1 MARLDSAATDLPPC
15 HLGWRFDCKIIR
27 VYNKNV
33 NQLRRVLAFGLPFL
47 WPYRARFLA
56 AVALALFFG
65 LSNGAFVLATKT
77 LFERLSPSPVA
88 AGQVDP
94 QSLTNRVS
102 GEFAEFMAQILPRSG
117 QPITP
122 LQAAGAVLF
131 LPLLMAFRA
140 MANYLSAYCMTWV
153 STRVVRDM
161 QIRVLEKLHSLSFDY
176 FNKSTLGDLTT
187 HISGDTRRIFD
198 AMNNGFTDLIK
209 EPFTL
214 VSILTGMLII
224 DARLTMSALV
234 ILPLVIVPILVVGN
248 RLKRLARQTV
258 SVGISQ
264 GSGLIEALSGIRLI
278 KAYGLEKFQLSRYRG
293 ESLALVNL
301 EVKKT
306 QAGKL
311 VNPVIEVVSTMGLGI
326 LILVVFA
333 THQSVSDFVGFL
345 TGMVMLPNP
354 VKRLAQMHVDLVSAT
369 VSCERLEKFFAQ
381 QPSVREPVS
390 PARLS
395 PLARELILEKVY
407 LDYGHDHV
415 LKGIDLRIP
424 KGFKLGLA
432 GASGSG
438 KSSLINLLPRF
449 YDPTRGRILWD
460 GRDLRDFSTA
470 ELRQQ
475 IALVS
480 QDVMLFDASV
490 AENISLG
497 RQGAA
502 PAEIENAARKA
513 FAHEFIQGLPRGYET
528 RVGERG
534 VMLSGGQKARI
545 SLARAFLRD
554 APILILDEATAALD
568 AEAEKEV
575 QKAVDALEQGRTVI
589 CIAHR
594 LSTLANMDE
603 IVVLEGGKIVEQ
615 GSYPKLAS
623 AKGLFARMA
632 AQQGIAAN

>member
-1 MARLDSAATDLPPC
+1 
-15 HLGWRFDCKIIR
+15 
-27 VYNKNV
+27 
-33 NQLRRVLAFGLPFL
+33 
-47 WPYRARFLA
+47 
-56 AVALALFFG
+56 
-65 LSNGAFVLATKT
+65 
-77 LFERLSPSPVA
+77 
-88 AGQVDP
+88 VDP
-94 QSLTNRVS
+94 QALATRVS
-102 GEFAEFMAQILPRSG
+102 GEFAEFMENILPRSG

-131 LPLLMAFRA
+131 LPLLMALRA
-140 MANYLSAYCMTWV
+140 GSNYLSAYCMTWV

-214 VSILTGMLII
+214 LSILIGMLII
-224 DARLTMSALV
+224 DSRLTLAAMA
-234 ILPLVIVPILVVGN
+234 ILPLVILPILVAGN
-248 RLKRLARQTV
+248 RLKRIARQTV
-258 SVGISQ
+258 TVGISQ
-264 GSGLIEALSGIRLI
+264 GSGLIEALGGIRLI
-278 KAYGLEKFQLSRYRG
+278 KAYGLEKFQLDRYRKL
-293 ESLALVNL
+293 SMDLVNL
-301 EVKKT
+301 EVKKA

-311 VNPVIEVVSTMGLGI
+311 VNPVIEVVSTLGLGV

-381 QPSVREPVS
+381 TPSVREAAAPT
-390 PARLS
+390 RLS
-395 PLARELILEKVY
+395 PLQRELTLEKVF

-415 LKGIDLRIP
+415 LQGVDLRIP

-432 GASGSG
+432 GPSGSG

-449 YDPTRGRILWD
+449 YDPTRGKILWD

-470 ELRQQ
+470 EIRKQ

-480 QDVMLFDASV
+480 QDVVLFDASV
-490 AENISLG
+490 AENIALG
-497 RQGAA
+497 RDGATQ
-502 PAEIENAARKA
+502 AEIEEAARQA
-513 FAHEFIQGLPRGYET
+513 FAHEFIRDLPRGYET

-545 SLARAFLRD
+545 SLARAFLRN

-575 QKAVDALEQGRTVI
+575 QKAVDALEEGRTVI

-603 IVVLEGGKIVEQ
+603 IVVLESGRIVER
-615 GSYPKLAS
+615 GGFSTLLSK
-623 AKGLFARMA
+623 KGLFSSMA
-632 AQQGIAAN
+632 AQQGITSG

>member
-1 MARLDSAATDLPPC
+1 M
-15 HLGWRFDCKIIR
+15 
-27 VYNKNV
+27 

-47 WPYRARFLA
+47 RPYRSRFMA
-56 AVALALFFG
+56 AVLLALFFG
-65 LSNGAFVLATKT
+65 VTNGAFVLATKT
-77 LFERLSPSPVA
+77 LFERLSPPPLA
-88 AGQVDP
+88 PGQMDP
-94 QSLTNRVS
+94 QALASRFS
-102 GEFAEFMAQILPRSG
+102 ADFAEIMEKVLPRSG

-122 LQAAGAVLF
+122 LQITGAVLF
-131 LPLLMAFRA
+131 LPLLMLVRA
-140 MANYLSAYCMTWV
+140 GTSYLSAYCMTWV

-161 QIRVLEKLHSLSFDY
+161 QIRILEKLHSLSLDY

-198 AMNNGFTDLIK
+198 AMNNGFSDLIK

-214 VSILTGMLII
+214 LSILAGMIII
-224 DARLTMSALV
+224 DARLTLAAMV
-234 ILPLVIVPILVVGN
+234 ILPLVILPILVVGN
-248 RLKRLARQTV
+248 RLKRLARKTL

-278 KAYGLEKFQLSRYRG
+278 KAYGLENFQLDRYRR
-293 ESLALVNL
+293 ESLELVNL

-311 VNPVIEVVSTMGLGI
+311 VNPVIEVVSTLGLGVFI
-326 LILVVFA
+326 IVVFA

-345 TGMVMLPNP
+345 TGLIMLPNP

-369 VSCERLEKFFAQ
+369 VSCDRLEKFLALA
-381 QPSVREPVS
+381 PSVEEPAS
-390 PARLS
+390 FTPLARLS
-395 PLARELILEKVY
+395 KELKFEKVY

-415 LKGIDLRIP
+415 LQEIDFHIP

-449 YDPTRGRILWD
+449 YAPTSGRILWD
-460 GRDLRDFSTA
+460 GRDLHTIHSR
-470 ELRQQ
+470 ELRSQ

-480 QDVMLFDASV
+480 QDVVLFDGTV
-490 AENISLG
+490 EENISLG
-497 RQGAA
+497 RLGATRS
-502 PAEIENAARKA
+502 EIEEAARKA
-513 FAHEFIQGLPRGYET
+513 FAHDFIQGLSRGYET

-545 SLARAFLRD
+545 SLARAFLRN

-568 AEAEKEV
+568 ADSEAEV
-575 QKAVDALEQGRTVI
+575 QKTIDQLEEGRTVL

-603 IVVLEGGKIVEQ
+603 IMVLEAGRIVER
-615 GSYPKLAS
+615 GTFSALLAR
-623 AKGLFARMA
+623 KGLFASMA
-632 AQQGIAAN
+632 AQQGIISA

>member
-1 MARLDSAATDLPPC
+1 M
-15 HLGWRFDCKIIR
+15 
-27 VYNKNV
+27 
-33 NQLRRVLAFGLPFL
+33 
-47 WPYRARFLA
+47 A
-56 AVALALFFG
+56 AVLLALFFG
-65 LSNGAFVLATKT
+65 VTNGAFVLATKT
-77 LFERLSPSPVA
+77 LFERLSPPPLA
-88 AGQVDP
+88 PGQMDP
-94 QSLTNRVS
+94 QALASRFS
-102 GEFAEFMAQILPRSG
+102 ADFAEIMEKVLPRSG

-122 LQAAGAVLF
+122 LQITGAVLF
-131 LPLLMAFRA
+131 LPLLMLVRA
-140 MANYLSAYCMTWV
+140 GTSYLSAYCMTWV

-161 QIRVLEKLHSLSFDY
+161 QIRILEKLHSLSLDY

-198 AMNNGFTDLIK
+198 AMNNGFSDLIK

-214 VSILTGMLII
+214 LSILAGMIII
-224 DARLTMSALV
+224 DARLTLAAMV
-234 ILPLVIVPILVVGN
+234 ILPLVILPILVVGN
-248 RLKRLARQTV
+248 RLKRLARKTL

-278 KAYGLEKFQLSRYRG
+278 KAYGLENFQLDRYRR
-293 ESLALVNL
+293 ESLELVNL

-311 VNPVIEVVSTMGLGI
+311 VNPVIEVVSTLGLGVFI
-326 LILVVFA
+326 IVVFA

-345 TGMVMLPNP
+345 TGLIMLPNP

-369 VSCERLEKFFAQ
+369 VSCDRLEKFLELA
-381 QPSVREPVS
+381 PSVEEPAS
-390 PARLS
+390 FTPLARLS
-395 PLARELILEKVY
+395 KELKFEKVY

-415 LKGIDLRIP
+415 LQEIDFHIP

-449 YDPTRGRILWD
+449 YAPTSGRILWD
-460 GRDLRDFSTA
+460 GRDLHTTHSR
-470 ELRQQ
+470 ELRSQ

-480 QDVMLFDASV
+480 QDVVLFDGTV
-490 AENISLG
+490 EENISLG
-497 RQGAA
+497 RLGATRS
-502 PAEIENAARKA
+502 EIEEAARKA
-513 FAHEFIQGLPRGYET
+513 FAHDFIQGLSRGYET

-545 SLARAFLRD
+545 SLARAFLRN

-568 AEAEKEV
+568 ADSEAEV
-575 QKAVDALEQGRTVI
+575 QKTIDQLEEGRTVL

-603 IVVLEGGKIVEQ
+603 IIVLEAGRIVER
-615 GSYPKLAS
+615 GTFSALLAR
-623 AKGLFARMA
+623 KGLFASMA
-632 AQQGIAAN
+632 AQQGIISA

>member
-1 MARLDSAATDLPPC
+1 M
-15 HLGWRFDCKIIR
+15 
-27 VYNKNV
+27 

-47 WPYRARFLA
+47 WPYRNRFFA
-56 AVALALFFG
+56 GVILALFFG
-65 LSNGAFVLATKT
+65 LTNGAFVLATKT

-94 QSLTNRVS
+94 QSLPTRVS
-102 GEFAEFMAQILPRSG
+102 NEFAEFMEKILPRTG

-122 LQAAGAVLF
+122 LQAAGAILF
-131 LPLLMAFRA
+131 LPFLMALRA
-140 MANYLSAYCMTWV
+140 GSNYLSAYSMTWV
-153 STRVVRDM
+153 SARVVRDM

-187 HISGDTRRIFD
+187 HISGDTRRIYD
-198 AMNNGFTDLIK
+198 AMNNGFADLIK

-214 VSILTGMLII
+214 LSILAGMFII
-224 DARLTMSALV
+224 DAQLTLAAMV
-234 ILPLVIVPILVVGN
+234 ILPLVIIPILVVGN

-278 KAYGLEKFQLSRYRG
+278 KAYGLERFQLDRYRR
-293 ESLALVNL
+293 ESMDLVNL
-301 EVKKT
+301 EVKKA

-311 VNPVIEVVSTMGLGI
+311 VNPVIEVISTLGLGF
-326 LILVVFA
+326 LIMVVFA

-345 TGMVMLPNP
+345 TGLVMLPNP
-354 VKRLAQMHVDLVSAT
+354 LKRLAQMHVDLVSAT
-369 VSCERLEKFFAQ
+369 VSCERLEGFFAQ
-381 QPSVREPVS
+381 QPSVKEPGS
-390 PARLS
+390 PVTLR
-395 PLARELILEKVY
+395 PLEQALTLEKVF

-415 LKGIDLRIP
+415 LLDIDLRIP

-432 GASGSG
+432 GTSGSG

-449 YDPTRGRILWD
+449 YDPTQGRILWD
-460 GRDLRDFSTA
+460 GQDLRHFSTA
-470 ELRQQ
+470 DLRRQ

-480 QDVMLFDASV
+480 QDVVLFDATV
-490 AENISLG
+490 AENIALG
-497 RQGAA
+497 RDSAT
-502 PAEIENAARKA
+502 PSEIQQAARQA
-513 FAHEFIQGLPRGYET
+513 FAHDFILDLPRGYDT

-534 VMLSGGQKARI
+534 ILLSGGQKARI
-545 SLARAFLRD
+545 SLARAFLRN

-575 QKAVDALEQGRTVI
+575 QKAVDALEEGRTVI

-603 IVVLEGGKIVEQ
+603 IVVLEGGKIVER
-615 GSYPKLAS
+615 GTFS
-623 AKGLFARMA
+623 ALLDKKGLFANMA
-632 AQQGIAAN
+632 GQQGIVSS

>member
-1 MARLDSAATDLPPC
+1 M
-15 HLGWRFDCKIIR
+15 
-27 VYNKNV
+27 

-47 WPYRARFLA
+47 WPYRSRFLA
-56 AVALALFFG
+56 GVGLALFFG
-65 LSNGAFVLATKT
+65 LTNGAFVLATKT

-94 QSLTNRVS
+94 QALATRVS
-102 GEFAEFMAQILPRSG
+102 GEFAEFMENILPRSG

-131 LPLLMAFRA
+131 LPLLMALRA
-140 MANYLSAYCMTWV
+140 GSNYLSAYCMTWV

-161 QIRVLEKLHSLSFDY
+161 QIRVLEKLHSLSLDY

-198 AMNNGFTDLIK
+198 AMNNGFADLIK

-214 VSILTGMLII
+214 LSILAGMFII
-224 DARLTMSALV
+224 DARLTLAAMV
-234 ILPLVIVPILVVGN
+234 VLPLVILPILVVGN

-278 KAYGLEKFQLSRYRG
+278 KAYGLERFQLDRYRG
-293 ESLALVNL
+293 ESMDLVNL
-301 EVKKT
+301 EVKKA

-311 VNPVIEVVSTMGLGI
+311 VNPVIEVVSTLGLGV

-381 QPSVREPVS
+381 TPSVREPAS
-390 PARLS
+390 PARLA
-395 PLARELILEKVY
+395 PLQKELKLEKVF

-415 LKGIDLRIP
+415 LQGIDLRIP
-424 KGFKLGLA
+424 RGFKLGLA
-432 GASGSG
+432 GPSGSG

-449 YDPTRGRILWD
+449 YDPTSGRVLWD
-460 GRDLRDFSTA
+460 GRDLRDLAATD
-470 ELRQQ
+470 LRKQ

-480 QDVMLFDASV
+480 QDVVLFDASV
-490 AENISLG
+490 AENIALG
-497 RQGAA
+497 RDGATQ
-502 PAEIENAARKA
+502 AEIEGAARQA
-513 FAHEFIQGLPRGYET
+513 FAHDFITDLPRGYDT

-545 SLARAFLRD
+545 SLARAFLRN

-575 QKAVDALEQGRTVI
+575 QKAVDALEEGRTVV

-594 LSTLANMDE
+594 LSTLVNMDE
-603 IVVLEGGKIVEQ
+603 IAVLEGGKIVEK
-615 GSYPKLAS
+615 GPYGKLLS
-623 AKGLFARMA
+623 QRGLFSKMA
-632 AQQGIAAN
+632 AQQGLA

>member
-1 MARLDSAATDLPPC
+1 M
-15 HLGWRFDCKIIR
+15 
-27 VYNKNV
+27 

-47 WPYRARFLA
+47 WPYRSRFIM
-56 AVALALFFG
+56 AVLLALFFG
-65 LSNGAFVLATKT
+65 VTNGAFVLATKT
-77 LFERLSPSPVA
+77 LFERLSPPPLA

-94 QSLTNRVS
+94 QALASRFS
-102 GEFAEFMAQILPRSG
+102 ADFAEIMEKVLPRSG

-122 LQAAGAVLF
+122 LQITGAVLF
-131 LPLLMAFRA
+131 LPILMLLRA
-140 MANYLSAYCMTWV
+140 GTSYLSAYCMTWV
-153 STRVVRDM
+153 STRVVRNM
-161 QIRVLEKLHSLSFDY
+161 QIRVLEKLHSLSLDY

-198 AMNNGFTDLIK
+198 AMNNGFSDLIK

-214 VSILTGMLII
+214 LSILAGMIII
-224 DARLTMSALV
+224 DAKLTLAAMV
-234 ILPLVIVPILVVGN
+234 ILPLVILPILVVGN
-248 RLKRLARQTV
+248 RLKRLARQTL

-278 KAYGLEKFQLSRYRG
+278 KAYGLENFQLDRYRR
-293 ESLALVNL
+293 ESLELVNL

-311 VNPVIEVVSTMGLGI
+311 VNPVIEVVSTLGLGVFI
-326 LILVVFA
+326 IVVFA

-345 TGMVMLPNP
+345 TGLIMLPNP

-369 VSCERLEKFFAQ
+369 VSCDRLEKFLALT
-381 QPSVREPVS
+381 PSVQEPAS
-390 PARLS
+390 FARLARLS
-395 PLARELILEKVY
+395 KELKFEKVY

-415 LKGIDLRIP
+415 LQDIDLQIP

-449 YDPTRGRILWD
+449 YAPTSGRILWD
-460 GRDLRDFSTA
+460 GRDLSTIKSG
-470 ELRQQ
+470 ELRSQ

-480 QDVMLFDASV
+480 QDVVLFDASV
-490 AENISLG
+490 AENIGLG
-497 RQGAA
+497 RLGASRS
-502 PAEIENAARKA
+502 EIEEAARKA
-513 FAHEFIQGLPRGYET
+513 FAHDFIQSLSRGYET

-545 SLARAFLRD
+545 SLARAFLRN

-568 AEAEKEV
+568 ADSETEV
-575 QKAVDALEQGRTVI
+575 QKTIDQLEEGRTVL

-603 IVVLEGGKIVEQ
+603 VIVLESGRIAERGTF
-615 GSYPKLAS
+615 SALLAR
-623 AKGLFARMA
+623 KGLFAGMA
-632 AQQGIAAN
+632 AQQGITSK

>member
-1 MARLDSAATDLPPC
+1 M
-15 HLGWRFDCKIIR
+15 
-27 VYNKNV
+27 
-33 NQLRRVLAFGLPFL
+33 
-47 WPYRARFLA
+47 A
-56 AVALALFFG
+56 AVLLALFFG
-65 LSNGAFVLATKT
+65 VTNGAFVLATKT
-77 LFERLSPSPVA
+77 LFERLSPPPLA
-88 AGQVDP
+88 PGQVDP
-94 QSLTNRVS
+94 QALASRFS
-102 GEFAEFMAQILPRSG
+102 ADFAEIMEKVLPRSG

-122 LQAAGAVLF
+122 LQITGAVLF
-131 LPLLMAFRA
+131 LPLLMLVRA
-140 MANYLSAYCMTWV
+140 GTSYLSAYCMTWV

-161 QIRVLEKLHSLSFDY
+161 QIRILEKLHSLSLDY

-198 AMNNGFTDLIK
+198 AMNNGFSDLIK

-214 VSILTGMLII
+214 LSILAGMIII
-224 DARLTMSALV
+224 DARLTLAAMV
-234 ILPLVIVPILVVGN
+234 ILPLVILPILVVGN
-248 RLKRLARQTV
+248 RLKRLARKTL

-278 KAYGLEKFQLSRYRG
+278 KAYGLENFQLDRYRR
-293 ESLALVNL
+293 ESLELVNL

-311 VNPVIEVVSTMGLGI
+311 VNPVIEVVSTLGLGVFI
-326 LILVVFA
+326 IVVFA

-345 TGMVMLPNP
+345 TGLIMLPNP

-369 VSCERLEKFFAQ
+369 VSCDRLEKFLALA
-381 QPSVREPVS
+381 PSVEEPAS
-390 PARLS
+390 FTPLARLS
-395 PLARELILEKVY
+395 KELKFEKVY

-415 LKGIDLRIP
+415 LQEIDFHIP

-449 YDPTRGRILWD
+449 YAPTSGRILWD
-460 GRDLRDFSTA
+460 GRDLHTIHSR
-470 ELRQQ
+470 ELRSQ

-480 QDVMLFDASV
+480 QDVVLFDGTV
-490 AENISLG
+490 EENISLG
-497 RQGAA
+497 RLGATRS
-502 PAEIENAARKA
+502 EIEEAARKA
-513 FAHEFIQGLPRGYET
+513 FAHDFIQGLSRGYET

-545 SLARAFLRD
+545 SLARAFLRN

-568 AEAEKEV
+568 ADSEAEV
-575 QKAVDALEQGRTVI
+575 QKTIDQLEEGRTVL

-603 IVVLEGGKIVEQ
+603 IMVLEAGRIVER
-615 GSYPKLAS
+615 GTFSALLAR
-623 AKGLFARMA
+623 KGLFASMA
-632 AQQGIAAN
+632 AQQGIISA

>member
-1 MARLDSAATDLPPC
+1 
-15 HLGWRFDCKIIR
+15 
-27 VYNKNV
+27 V

-47 WPYRARFLA
+47 WPYRSRFMA
-56 AVALALFFG
+56 AVLLALFFG
-65 LSNGAFVLATKT
+65 VSNGAFVLATKT
-77 LFERLSPSPVA
+77 LFERLSPPPLA

-94 QSLTNRVS
+94 QALASRFS
-102 GEFAEFMAQILPRSG
+102 ADFAEIMEKVLPRSG

-122 LQAAGAVLF
+122 LQITGAVLF
-131 LPLLMAFRA
+131 LPILMLLRA
-140 MANYLSAYCMTWV
+140 GTSYLSAYCMTWV

-161 QIRVLEKLHSLSFDY
+161 QIRVLEKLHSLSLDY

-198 AMNNGFTDLIK
+198 AMNNGFSDLIK

-214 VSILTGMLII
+214 LSILAGMIII
-224 DARLTMSALV
+224 DAKLTLAAMV
-234 ILPLVIVPILVVGN
+234 ILPLVILPILVVGN
-248 RLKRLARQTV
+248 RLKRLARQTL

-278 KAYGLEKFQLSRYRG
+278 KAYGLENFQLDRYRR
-293 ESLALVNL
+293 ESLELVNL

-311 VNPVIEVVSTMGLGI
+311 VNPVIEVVSTLGLGVFI
-326 LILVVFA
+326 IVVFA

-345 TGMVMLPNP
+345 TGLIMLPNP

-369 VSCERLEKFFAQ
+369 VSCDRLEKFLALT
-381 QPSVREPVS
+381 PSVQEPTCFA
-390 PARLS
+390 PLARLS
-395 PLARELILEKVY
+395 KELKFEKVY

-415 LKGIDLRIP
+415 LQDIDLQIP

-449 YDPTRGRILWD
+449 YAPTSGRILWD
-460 GRDLRDFSTA
+460 GRDLSTIKSG
-470 ELRQQ
+470 ELRSQ

-480 QDVMLFDASV
+480 QDVVLFDASV
-490 AENISLG
+490 AENIGLG
-497 RQGAA
+497 RLGASRS
-502 PAEIENAARKA
+502 EIEEAARKA
-513 FAHEFIQGLPRGYET
+513 FAHDFIQGLSRGYET
-528 RVGERG
+528 RIGERG

-545 SLARAFLRD
+545 SLARAFLRN

-568 AEAEKEV
+568 ADSETEV
-575 QKAVDALEQGRTVI
+575 QKTIDQLEEGRTVL

-603 IVVLEGGKIVEQ
+603 IIVLESGRIAERGTF
-615 GSYPKLAS
+615 SALLAR
-623 AKGLFARMA
+623 KGLFAGMA
-632 AQQGIAAN
+632 AQQGINSK

>member
-1 MARLDSAATDLPPC
+1 M
-15 HLGWRFDCKIIR
+15 
-27 VYNKNV
+27 

-47 WPYRARFLA
+47 WPYRSRFLA
-56 AVALALFFG
+56 GVGLAVFFG
-65 LSNGAFVLATKT
+65 LTNGAFVLATKT

-94 QSLTNRVS
+94 HSLPTRVS
-102 GEFAEFMAQILPRSG
+102 NEFAEFMEKILPRSG

-122 LQAAGAVLF
+122 WQAAGAVLF
-131 LPLLMAFRA
+131 LPFLMALRA
-140 MANYLSAYCMTWV
+140 GTNYLSAYCMTWV
-153 STRVVRDM
+153 SARVVRDM
-161 QIRVLEKLHSLSFDY
+161 QLRVLEKLHALSFDY

-187 HISGDTRRIFD
+187 HVSGDTRRIYD
-198 AMNNGFTDLIK
+198 AMNNGFADLIK

-214 VSILTGMLII
+214 LSILAGMFII
-224 DARLTMSALV
+224 DARLTFAAMV
-234 ILPLVIVPILVVGN
+234 ILPLVIIPILVVGN

-278 KAYGLEKFQLSRYRG
+278 KAYGLERFQLDRYRG
-293 ESLALVNL
+293 ESMDLVNL

-311 VNPVIEVVSTMGLGI
+311 VNPVIEVISTLGLGV
-326 LILVVFA
+326 LIIVVFA

-345 TGMVMLPNP
+345 TGLIMLPSP
-354 VKRLAQMHVDLVSAT
+354 LKRLAQMHVDLVSAT
-369 VSCERLEKFFAQ
+369 VSCERLEGFFAQ
-381 QPSVREPVS
+381 KPSVQEPAT
-390 PARLS
+390 PATLR
-395 PLARELILEKVY
+395 PLEKALTLEKVF

-415 LKGIDLRIP
+415 LLDVDLHIP
-424 KGFKLGLA
+424 RGFKLGLA

-438 KSSLINLLPRF
+438 KSSLINLIPRF

-470 ELRQQ
+470 ELRKQ

-480 QDVMLFDASV
+480 QDVVLFDASV
-490 AENISLG
+490 AENIALG
-497 RQGAA
+497 RDSATQG
-502 PAEIENAARKA
+502 EIEQAARQA
-513 FAHEFIQGLPRGYET
+513 FAHDFITDLPRGYDT

-545 SLARAFLRD
+545 SLARAFLRN

-575 QKAVDALEQGRTVI
+575 QKAVDALEEGRTVI

-603 IVVLEGGKIVEQ
+603 IVVLEAGRIVER
-615 GSYPKLAS
+615 GGFSTLLAK
-623 AKGLFARMA
+623 KGLFASMA
-632 AQQGIAAN
+632 SQQGIASN

>member
-1 MARLDSAATDLPPC
+1 M
-15 HLGWRFDCKIIR
+15 
-27 VYNKNV
+27 

-47 WPYRARFLA
+47 WPYRTRFLA
-56 AVALALFFG
+56 GVGLALFFG
-65 LSNGAFVLATKT
+65 LTNGAFVLATKT
-77 LFERLSPSPVA
+77 LFERLSPSPVS

-94 QSLTNRVS
+94 QSVTNRVS
-102 GEFAEFMAQILPRSG
+102 EEFADFMESVLPRSG

-131 LPLLMAFRA
+131 LPLLMALRA
-140 MANYLSAYCMTWV
+140 GSNYLSAYSMTWV
-153 STRVVRDM
+153 SARVVRDM
-161 QIRVLEKLHSLSFDY
+161 QLRVLEKLHSLSLDY
-176 FNKSTLGDLTT
+176 FSKSTLGDLTT

-198 AMNNGFTDLIK
+198 AMNNGFADLIK

-214 VSILTGMLII
+214 VSILAGMFII
-224 DARLTMSALV
+224 DARLTLAAMV
-234 ILPLVIVPILVVGN
+234 ILPLVILPILVVGN

-278 KAYGLEKFQLSRYRG
+278 KAYGLERFQLDRYRG
-293 ESLALVNL
+293 ESMDLVNL
-301 EVKKT
+301 EVKKA

-311 VNPVIEVVSTMGLGI
+311 VNPVIEVVSTLGLGV

-333 THQSVSDFVGFL
+333 THHSVSDFVGFL

-381 QPSVREPVS
+381 TPSVREPAA
-390 PARLS
+390 PARIA
-395 PLARELILEKVY
+395 PLQKELALEKVF

-415 LKGIDLRIP
+415 LQGVDLRIP

-432 GASGSG
+432 GPSGSG

-449 YDPTRGRILWD
+449 YDPTQGRILWD
-460 GRDLRDFSTA
+460 GRNLRDFSTA
-470 ELRQQ
+470 ELRREM
-475 IALVS
+475 ALVS
-480 QDVMLFDASV
+480 QDVILFDASV
-490 AENISLG
+490 ADNIALG
-497 RQGAA
+497 RDGATQ
-502 PAEIENAARKA
+502 AEIEEAARQA
-513 FAHEFIQGLPRGYET
+513 FADHFIRDLPRSYNT

-534 VMLSGGQKARI
+534 VLLSGGQKARI
-545 SLARAFLRD
+545 SLARAFLRN

-594 LSTLANMDE
+594 LSTLANMDQ
-603 IVVLEGGKIVEQ
+603 IVVLEAGRVVER
-615 GSYPKLAS
+615 GSYEQLLS
-623 AKGLFARMA
+623 QDGLFARMA
-632 AQQGIAAN
+632 AQQGIS